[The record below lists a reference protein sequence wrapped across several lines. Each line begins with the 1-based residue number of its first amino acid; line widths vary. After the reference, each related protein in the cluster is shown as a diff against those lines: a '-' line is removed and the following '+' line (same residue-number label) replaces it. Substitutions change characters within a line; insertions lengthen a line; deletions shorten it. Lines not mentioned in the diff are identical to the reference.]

1 MRLPGYNTSY
11 NKMKDETNREIKW
24 VAIVATFFVL
34 ASLSSATAQRP
45 VPALRSQ
52 LEDFSAEVFEGPTP
66 FIRFVQT
73 NVDDIGGFSFAQFPI
88 FPKPRSAP
96 RPIQVHYG
104 RAYLDARGYF
114 GPPTGKL
121 PLPILRLFAGR
132 PKR

>member
-1 MRLPGYNTSY
+1 MRLPSY

-45 VPALRSQ
+45 IPALRSQ

-73 NVDDIGGFSFAQFPI
+73 NVDDIGGVSFCPILFFP
-88 FPKPRSAP
+88 PT
-96 RPIQVHYG
+96 
-104 RAYLDARGYF
+104 RA
-114 GPPTGKL
+114 GPP
-121 PLPILRLFAGR
+121 PPPNDFWRGR
-132 PKR
+132 FVSRG